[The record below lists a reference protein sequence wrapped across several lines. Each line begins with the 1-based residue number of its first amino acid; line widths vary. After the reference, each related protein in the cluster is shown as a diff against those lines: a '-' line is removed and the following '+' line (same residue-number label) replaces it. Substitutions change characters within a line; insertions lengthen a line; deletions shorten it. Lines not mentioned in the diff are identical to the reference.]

1 MSKAFDKVWHD
12 ALIFKLNENGV
23 TGNLLERIRDYLNG
37 REQRVVINGCYSE
50 WGSIKSGVPQG
61 SVLGP
66 LLFLVYINDLE
77 NGIKSSIRFFADDT
91 SLFSTVN
98 DPNSS
103 AEELNNDLQQ
113 WAFQWKMSFNPDPTK
128 PVEEIVF
135 SCKHAHVQHPPLFFN
150 NIMVKQVS
158 QHNHLGLTLD
168 SKLTFANHISEKISK
183 APKGIG
189 VIKYL
194 SSYVPVKTL
203 DQIYKMYVRP
213 HLDFCDVIYHIPE
226 IDSLFYSSSRLS
238 YWMNRIENLQYQAAL
253 AITGA
258 WQGTNTDTLLVHGR
272 VLILTRYWCMA
283 GY

>member
-1 MSKAFDKVWHD
+1 MLKFILHYIV
-12 ALIFKLNENGV
+12 E
-23 TGNLLERIRDYLNG
+23 NG

-77 NGIKSSIRFFADDT
+77 NGIKSSIHFFADDT

-103 AEELNNDLQQ
+103 ADELNNDLQQISQ

-128 PVEEIVF
+128 PSEEIAF
-135 SCKHAHVQHPPLFFN
+135 SRKHAHVQHPPLFFN

-158 QHNHLGLTLD
+158 QHKHLGLILD

-183 APKGIG
+183 ARKGIG
-189 VIKYL
+189 VLKYL

-213 HLDFCDVIYHIPE
+213 HLDFCDVIYHMPE
-226 IDSLFYSSSRLS
+226 IDSLFDSSSRLS
-238 YWMNRIENLQYQAAL
+238 YWMNRIESLQY
-253 AITGA
+253 
-258 WQGTNTDTLLVHGR
+258 
-272 VLILTRYWCMA
+272 
-283 GY
+283 